1 MTSCKLIIKNVR
13 KNIRDYLIYFL
24 TLMIS
29 VSVFYAFN
37 SISDQP
43 AFSEMG
49 MTKTLLYDQLGILL
63 STLTVLIAV
72 VLAFL
77 IIYANQ
83 FLLKRSKKELGLYMV
98 LGMKKGRIS
107 RIFAGETFCV
117 GVIALVTGLCL
128 GVALSQG
135 ISLVALKLFA
145 IELSKFRLVFSM
157 GAFQKTVLCFAVIFL
172 LVMTFNV
179 WSVSSVQLIDLLTA
193 GRKNETSQNQS
204 RLLPVLLFLVS
215 LACILSSGVM
225 FYRNGILPSR
235 ENRSFQAA
243 GILIVAG
250 TFLFFYSLSTV
261 LVQVLRANSNVYLRG
276 LNTFLVRQVG
286 SKIRTNYFIMTIV
299 CGLLTVTICAV
310 SVGVSTALAMN
321 ELSGSATPYDLNVL
335 SNVSMD
341 GDSSILEYLAS
352 KDADLSGYAEN
363 MEQISIYEADFT
375 YGSLF
380 EGQNVELWPIDE
392 GISDSSVSVLAVS
405 DFNRALK
412 MQGKEPVA
420 LTENQYLLNCNYKGT
435 FQYVEEA
442 LESHADIVLAGIPL
456 QRASDTVLEETYFMT
471 SVGNNDRGTL
481 IVPDAVVHSLTKDVN
496 VLLVLYRP
504 DADSDAVLQKMIP
517 IGLDDTHGYRYAE
530 KNMMYDMFY
539 GLNALISFL
548 CCYIGLIFLLICAA
562 LLALKQ
568 LTETTDNI
576 YRYGLLQ
583 KLGAKKEQINR
594 ALLSQTAIFF
604 AAPLAV
610 AGIFSAV
617 LMGKAM
623 EIVEDFMNIHI
634 STNLGF
640 TVVLFLV
647 VYGSYFLATYLSC
660 KRMVV
665 EHQNKRWRNKE
676 YAGKY

>member
-13 KNIRDYLIYFL
+13 KNIRDYMIYFS

-83 FLLKRSKKELGLYMV
+83 FLLKRRKKELGLYMV

-107 RIFAGETFCV
+107 RIFVGETFCV

-145 IELSKFRLVFSM
+145 IDMSKFQLVFSV
-157 GAFQKTVLCFAVIFL
+157 GAFQKTAQCFAVIFL

-193 GRKNETSQNQS
+193 GRKNETSQNRS
-204 RLLPVLLFLVS
+204 RLLAILLFFVS
-215 LACILSSGVM
+215 LACILSSGMM

-235 ENRSFQAA
+235 ENRSFQVA
-243 GILIVAG
+243 GILLVAG

-261 LVQVLRANSNVYLRG
+261 FVQILRANSNVYLRG
-276 LNTFLVRQVG
+276 LNTFLVRQIG

-392 GISDSSVSVLAVS
+392 GISDSGVSVLAVS
-405 DFNRALK
+405 DFNRALA

-435 FQYVEEA
+435 FQYVEKA
-442 LESHADIVLAGIPL
+442 LESHADLVLAGIPL

-496 VLLVLYRP
+496 VLLVQYRP

-623 EIVEDFMNIHI
+623 EIVEEFMNIHI

-665 EHQNKRWRNKE
+665 EHQNKRME
-676 YAGKY
+676 E

>member
-24 TLMIS
+24 TLMIAI
-29 VSVFYAFN
+29 SVFYAFN

-63 STLTVLIAV
+63 SALTVLIAV

-77 IIYANQ
+77 IIYANR
-83 FLLKRSKKELGLYMV
+83 FLLKRRKKELGLYMV

-107 RIFAGETFCV
+107 RIFAGETLCV

-128 GVALSQG
+128 GAMLAQG

-145 IELSKFRLVFSM
+145 IELSKFRFVFSM
-157 GAFQKTVLCFAVIFL
+157 GAFQKAALCFAVIFL
-172 LVMTFNV
+172 LVMAFNV

-193 GRKNETSQNQS
+193 GRKNETAQNRS
-204 RLLPVLLFLVS
+204 RLLPVLLFFVS

-225 FYRNGILPSR
+225 FNRNGILPSR
-235 ENRSFQAA
+235 ENHSFQMA
-243 GILIVAG
+243 GILLVAG

-261 LVQVLRANSNVYLRG
+261 LVQILRANSNVYLRG

-286 SKIRTNYFIMTIV
+286 SKIHTNYSLMAVV
-299 CGLLTVTICAV
+299 CLLLTVTICAV

-321 ELSGSATPYDLNVL
+321 ELSKSATPYDLNVV
-335 SNVSMD
+335 SDVSMD
-341 GDSSILEYLAS
+341 GDSSILDYLAS
-352 KDADLSGYAEN
+352 READLSGYAEH

-375 YGSLF
+375 YSSLF
-380 EGQNVELWPIDE
+380 AGQNVELWPIDE
-392 GISDSSVSVLAVS
+392 GISESGVSVLAVS
-405 DFNRALK
+405 DFNRALA

-420 LTENQYLLNCNYKGT
+420 LTENEYLINCNYKGT
-435 FQYVEEA
+435 FQYVEKA
-442 LESHADIVLAGIPL
+442 LENHVDLVLAGIPL
-456 QRASDTVLEETYFMT
+456 QRASVTVLEETYFMT

-481 IVPDAVVHSLTKDVN
+481 IVPDADAHSLMKDVN
-496 VLLVLYRP
+496 VLLVQYRP

-539 GLNALISFL
+539 GLNALIVFL

-583 KLGAKKEQINR
+583 KLGAKKEQITR
-594 ALLSQTAIFF
+594 TLLSQTAIFF

-610 AGIFSAV
+610 AGIFSTV

-623 EIVEDFMNIHI
+623 EIVEEFMNIHI
-634 STNLGF
+634 VANMVF

-660 KRMVV
+660 KRMVM
-665 EHQNKRWRNKE
+665 EHRNKRME
-676 YAGKY
+676 E

>member
-83 FLLKRSKKELGLYMV
+83 FLLKRRKKELGIYMM

-107 RIFAGETFCV
+107 RIFAGETLCV
-117 GVIALVTGLCL
+117 GMLALVTGLCL
-128 GVALSQG
+128 GFMLSQG

-145 IELSKFRLVFSM
+145 IEISKYRLVFSM
-157 GAFQKTVLCFAVIFL
+157 GAFRKTAFCFAVIFL
-172 LVMTFNV
+172 LVMVFNV
-179 WSVSSVQLIDLLTA
+179 RSVSGVQLIDLLKA
-193 GRKNETSQNQS
+193 SRKNETSQGRS
-204 RLLPVLLFLVS
+204 RFLPVLLFLVS
-215 LACILSSGVM
+215 CVCILSAGAM
-225 FYRNGILPSR
+225 FYKNGILPSR
-235 ENRSFQAA
+235 EKQSFQAA
-243 GILIVAG
+243 GILLVAG
-250 TFLFFYSLSTV
+250 TFLLFYSLSAV
-261 LVQVLRANSNVYLRG
+261 LVRILRANSNVYLKG
-276 LNTFLVRQVG
+276 LNTFLVRQIS
-286 SKIRTNYFIMTIV
+286 SKIRTNVFLLTIV

-321 ELSGSATPYDLNVL
+321 GLSKSATPYDLNVL
-335 SNVSMD
+335 SNVSLD
-341 GDSSILEYLAS
+341 GDGSISEYLAS
-352 KDADLSGYAEN
+352 KDADLSVYAEN

-380 EGQNVELWPIDE
+380 AGQDVKLWPIDE
-392 GISDSSVSVLAVS
+392 GILDSGVSVLGVS
-405 DFNRALK
+405 DFNRALA
-412 MQGKEPVA
+412 MQGKEPVILA
-420 LTENQYLLNCNYKGT
+420 ENEYLLNCNYKGT
-435 FQYVEEA
+435 FQYVEKA
-442 LESHADIVLAGIPL
+442 LEGNADLMLAGIPL
-456 QRASDTVLEETYFMT
+456 QRMSDTVLEETYFMT

-481 IVPDAVVHSLTKDVN
+481 IVPDAVAHSLLKDVN
-496 VLLVLYRP
+496 VLLVQYRS

-539 GLNALISFL
+539 GLNALVSFL

-583 KLGAKKEQINR
+583 KLGAGKKQVGR
-594 ALLSQTAIFF
+594 TLLSQTAIFF
-604 AAPLAV
+604 AAPLVV
-610 AGIFSAV
+610 AGIYSTV

-623 EIVEDFMNIHI
+623 EIVEEFMNIHI
-634 STNLGF
+634 STNMIF
-640 TVVLFLV
+640 TVVIFLM

-660 KRMVV
+660 KRMVT
-665 EHQNKRWRNKE
+665 EHQNKRME
-676 YAGKY
+676 E

>member
-1 MTSCKLIIKNVR
+1 MTFCKLIVKNVR

-29 VSVFYAFN
+29 VGVFYAFN

-63 STLTVLIAV
+63 STLTVLIAI

-83 FLLKRSKKELGLYMV
+83 FLLKRRKKELGLYMV

-107 RIFAGETFCV
+107 RIFAGETLCV

-145 IELSKFRLVFSM
+145 IELSKFQLVFSM
-157 GAFQKTVLCFAVIFL
+157 GAFQKTALCFAVIFL

-179 WSVSSVQLIDLLTA
+179 RSVSSVQLIDLLTA
-193 GRKNETSQNQS
+193 SRKNETTQNRS
-204 RLLPVLLFLVS
+204 RLLPVLMFFVS
-215 LACILSSGVM
+215 LACIISSGVM

-235 ENRSFQAA
+235 ENRSFQVA
-243 GILIVAG
+243 GILLVAG

-261 LVQVLRANSNVYLRG
+261 LVQILRANSNVYLRG

-299 CGLLTVTICAV
+299 CGLLTITICAV

-321 ELSGSATPYDLNVL
+321 ELSQSATPYDLNVL

-380 EGQNVELWPIDE
+380 ADQNVELWPIDE
-392 GISDSSVSVLAVS
+392 GILDSGVSVLTVS
-405 DFNRALK
+405 DFNRALA

-435 FQYVEEA
+435 FQYVKNA
-442 LESHADIVLAGIPL
+442 LENHVDLVLAGIPL

-481 IVPDAVVHSLTKDVN
+481 IVPDAVAHSLTKDVN
-496 VLLVLYRP
+496 VLLVQYRT

-539 GLNALISFL
+539 GLNALVSFL

-583 KLGAKKEQINR
+583 KLGAKKKQINR
-594 ALLSQTAIFF
+594 TLLSQTAIFF

-610 AGIFSAV
+610 AGIFSTV

-623 EIVEDFMNIHI
+623 EIVEEFMNIHI
-634 STNLGF
+634 STNMVF

-660 KRMVV
+660 KRMVM
-665 EHQNKRWRNKE
+665 EHQNKRME
-676 YAGKY
+676 E

>member
-83 FLLKRSKKELGLYMV
+83 FLLKRRKKELGLYMV

-145 IELSKFRLVFSM
+145 IELSKFQLVFSM
-157 GAFQKTVLCFAVIFL
+157 GAFQKTALCFAVIFL

-193 GRKNETSQNQS
+193 GRKNETSQNRS

-235 ENRSFQAA
+235 ENRSFQVA
-243 GILIVAG
+243 GILLVAG

-261 LVQVLRANSNVYLRG
+261 FVQILRANSNVYLRG
-276 LNTFLVRQVG
+276 LNTFLVRQIG

-392 GISDSSVSVLAVS
+392 GISDSGVSVLAVS

-435 FQYVEEA
+435 FQYVEKA
-442 LESHADIVLAGIPL
+442 LENHADLELAGISL

-471 SVGNNDRGTL
+471 SVGNNDRGTM
-481 IVPDAVVHSLTKDVN
+481 IVPDVVAHSLTKDVN
-496 VLLVLYRP
+496 VLLVQYRP
-504 DADSDAVLQKMIP
+504 DADSDEVLQKMIP

-583 KLGAKKEQINR
+583 KLGAKKKQIVR
-594 ALLSQTAIFF
+594 TLFIQTAIFF

-610 AGIFSAV
+610 AGIFSTV

-623 EIVEDFMNIHI
+623 ETVEEFMNIHI
-634 STNLGF
+634 SANMVF

-665 EHQNKRWRNKE
+665 EHQNKRME
-676 YAGKY
+676 EPA

>member
-13 KNIRDYLIYFL
+13 KNIRDYQIYFL

-83 FLLKRSKKELGLYMV
+83 FLLKRRKKELGLYMV

-392 GISDSSVSVLAVS
+392 GISDSGVSVLAVS

-435 FQYVEEA
+435 FQYVEKA
-442 LESHADIVLAGIPL
+442 LESHADLVLAGIPL

-496 VLLVLYRP
+496 VLLVQYRP

>member
-83 FLLKRSKKELGLYMV
+83 FLLKRRKKELGLYMV

-193 GRKNETSQNQS
+193 CRKNETSQNQS

-442 LESHADIVLAGIPL
+442 LESHADLVLAGIPL

-530 KNMMYDMFY
+530 KNMMYEMFY
-539 GLNALISFL
+539 GFKSWGQRRNRSTEPCCLRQQSSLRLRLQRQVFFL
-548 CCYIGLIFLLICAA
+548 P
-562 LLALKQ
+562 
-568 LTETTDNI
+568 
-576 YRYGLLQ
+576 
-583 KLGAKKEQINR
+583 
-594 ALLSQTAIFF
+594 S
-604 AAPLAV
+604 
-610 AGIFSAV
+610 
-617 LMGKAM
+617 
-623 EIVEDFMNIHI
+623 
-634 STNLGF
+634 
-640 TVVLFLV
+640 
-647 VYGSYFLATYLSC
+647 
-660 KRMVV
+660 
-665 EHQNKRWRNKE
+665 
-676 YAGKY
+676 

>member
-83 FLLKRSKKELGLYMV
+83 FLLKRRKKELGLYMV

-145 IELSKFRLVFSM
+145 IELSKFQLVFSM
-157 GAFQKTVLCFAVIFL
+157 GAFQKTALCFAVIFL

-193 GRKNETSQNQS
+193 GRKNETSQNRS

-235 ENRSFQAA
+235 ENRSFQVA
-243 GILIVAG
+243 GILLVAG

-276 LNTFLVRQVG
+276 LNTFLVRQIG

-392 GISDSSVSVLAVS
+392 GISDSGVSVLAVS
-405 DFNRALK
+405 DFNRALA

-435 FQYVEEA
+435 FQYVEKA
-442 LESHADIVLAGIPL
+442 LESHADLVLAGIPL

-471 SVGNNDRGTL
+471 SVGNNDRGSL

-496 VLLVLYRP
+496 VLLVQYRP

-594 ALLSQTAIFF
+594 ALLFQTAIFF

-623 EIVEDFMNIHI
+623 EIVEEFMNIHI
-634 STNLGF
+634 STNMVF

-647 VYGSYFLATYLSC
+647 VYGGYFLATYLSC

-665 EHQNKRWRNKE
+665 EHQNKRME
-676 YAGKY
+676 E

>member
-83 FLLKRSKKELGLYMV
+83 FLLKRRKKELGLYMV

-107 RIFAGETFCV
+107 QIFAGETFCV

-145 IELSKFRLVFSM
+145 IELSKFQLVFSM
-157 GAFQKTVLCFAVIFL
+157 GAFQKTALCFAVIFL

-193 GRKNETSQNQS
+193 GRKNETSQNRS

-235 ENRSFQAA
+235 ENRSFQVA
-243 GILIVAG
+243 GILLVAG

-261 LVQVLRANSNVYLRG
+261 FVQILRANSNVYLRG
-276 LNTFLVRQVG
+276 LNTFLVRQIG

-352 KDADLSGYAEN
+352 KDADLSSYAEN

-392 GISDSSVSVLAVS
+392 GISDSGVSVLAVS
-405 DFNRALK
+405 DFNRALA

-435 FQYVEEA
+435 FQYVEKA
-442 LESHADIVLAGIPL
+442 LESHADLVLAGIPL

-471 SVGNNDRGTL
+471 SVGNNDRGSL

-496 VLLVLYRP
+496 VLLVQYRP

-623 EIVEDFMNIHI
+623 EIVEEFMNIHI
-634 STNLGF
+634 STNMVF

-647 VYGSYFLATYLSC
+647 VYGGYFLATYLSC

-665 EHQNKRWRNKE
+665 EHQNKRME
-676 YAGKY
+676 E

>member
-13 KNIRDYLIYFL
+13 KNIRDYMIYFS

-83 FLLKRSKKELGLYMV
+83 FLLKRRKKELGLYMV

-107 RIFAGETFCV
+107 RIFVGETFCV

-145 IELSKFRLVFSM
+145 IDMSKFQLVFSV
-157 GAFQKTVLCFAVIFL
+157 GAFQKTAQCFAVIFL

-193 GRKNETSQNQS
+193 GRKNETSQNRS
-204 RLLPVLLFLVS
+204 RLLAILLFFVS
-215 LACILSSGVM
+215 LACILSSGMM

-235 ENRSFQAA
+235 ENRSFQVA
-243 GILIVAG
+243 GILLVAG

-261 LVQVLRANSNVYLRG
+261 FVQVLRANSNVYLKG

-392 GISDSSVSVLAVS
+392 GISDSGVSVLAVS
-405 DFNRALK
+405 DFNRALA

-435 FQYVEEA
+435 FQYVEKA
-442 LESHADIVLAGIPL
+442 LESHADLVLAGIPL

-496 VLLVLYRP
+496 VLLVQYRP

-594 ALLSQTAIFF
+594 ALLFQTAIFF

-623 EIVEDFMNIHI
+623 EIVEEFMNIHI

-660 KRMVV
+660 KRMVI
-665 EHQNKRWRNKE
+665 EHQNKRME
-676 YAGKY
+676 E

>member
-77 IIYANQ
+77 IIYANL
-83 FLLKRSKKELGLYMV
+83 FLLKRRKKELGIYMV

-117 GVIALVTGLCL
+117 GVIALVAGLCL
-128 GVALSQG
+128 GIALSQG

-145 IELSKFRLVFSM
+145 IELSKFRLVFSV
-157 GAFQKTVLCFAVIFL
+157 GAFQKTASCFAVIFL

-193 GRKNETSQNQS
+193 GRKNETSQNRS
-204 RLLPVLLFLVS
+204 CLLPVLLFLVS

-235 ENRSFQAA
+235 ENRSFQVA
-243 GILIVAG
+243 GILLAAG

-276 LNTFLVRQVG
+276 LNTFLVRQIG

-392 GISDSSVSVLAVS
+392 GISDSGVSVLAVS

-435 FQYVEEA
+435 FQYVEKA
-442 LESHADIVLAGIPL
+442 LESHAVFVLAGIPL

-481 IVPDAVVHSLTKDVN
+481 IVPDAVAHSLTKDVN
-496 VLLVLYRP
+496 VLLVQYRP

-517 IGLDDTHGYRYAE
+517 IGLDDTHGCRYAE

-539 GLNALISFL
+539 GLNALVSFL
-548 CCYIGLIFLLICAA
+548 CCYVGLIFLLICAA

-594 ALLSQTAIFF
+594 TLLSQTAIFF

-623 EIVEDFMNIHI
+623 EIVEEFMNIHI
-634 STNLGF
+634 STNMVF

-647 VYGSYFLATYLSC
+647 VYGGYFLATYLSC

-665 EHQNKRWRNKE
+665 EHQNKRME
-676 YAGKY
+676 E